1 MTVREQNEK
10 KKEYLNGYRKKTRKI
25 ESLEEQKKSI
35 LADMRN
41 AKAIEYSDMPKGAGK
56 QSDLSDYVV
65 KLEGLIERIEET
77 KDQKNQMRIA
87 IEEIIIGMENGIEC
101 DILRKR
107 YIEMKEWDIIANELN
122 YSKMQV
128 YRIHGKALVNFYYSA
143 DDVS

>member
-56 QSDLSDYVV
+56 QSDLSDYIV

>member
-41 AKAIEYSDMPKGAGK
+41 AKAIEYSDMPKGSGK
-56 QSDLSDYVV
+56 QSDLSDYIV

-77 KDQKNQMRIA
+77 KDEKHQLRIA
-87 IEEIIIGMENGIEC
+87 IEEIIVDMEDGVEC
-101 DILRKR
+101 DILRKK
-107 YIEMKEWDIIANELN
+107 YIEVKSWATIAEEIG
-122 YSKMQV
+122 YSVKQAQ
-128 YRIHGKALVNFYYSA
+128 RIHGKALIHFKCK
-143 DDVS
+143 